1 MAPSLSR
8 VTHSLEERTI
18 MGLEGRG
25 MIVNLGRLEGRYV
38 LLYNVADLPSKYV
51 GRKLALRLE

>member
-1 MAPSLSR
+1 MAPTLSR
-8 VTHSLEERTI
+8 IPWKNER
-18 MGLEGRG
+18 LWVLREGG

-51 GRKLALRLE
+51 GRKLAIRLE